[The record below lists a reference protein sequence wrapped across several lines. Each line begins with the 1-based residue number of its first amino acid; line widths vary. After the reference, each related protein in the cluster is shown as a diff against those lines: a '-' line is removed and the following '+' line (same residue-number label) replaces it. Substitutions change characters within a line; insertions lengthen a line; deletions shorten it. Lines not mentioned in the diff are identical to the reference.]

1 MNAEDVARYLTE
13 NPDFF
18 DQYSEMLSRIS
29 VSNPHG
35 GQAIP
40 LSDRQVLTLREKNR
54 VLEAKLSELIQFGE
68 ENDAIGEKMH
78 RLALALLASRELRT
92 LLSALYYNLREDF
105 AVPHVAT
112 RVWRGNDAAQRAEG
126 VPEFRPVSEE
136 LIQYTVGLS
145 QPYCGPSG
153 NAEAAG
159 WFGEA
164 ASHIRSVAL
173 MPLKDQAC
181 FGMLALGSEDVMRFY
196 PEMGTLYLKRLGELA
211 GASLARFL

>member
-35 GQAIP
+35 GRAIP
-40 LSDRQVLTLREKNR
+40 LSDRQVLTLREKNK

-78 RLALALLASRELRT
+78 RLALALLAARELRT

-105 AVPHVAT
+105 AVPHVAA

-136 LIQYTVGLS
+136 LVRYTVGLT

-164 ASHIRSVAL
+164 ASQIRSVAL
-173 MPLKDQAC
+173 MPLKDEAC